1 VGIIIKQSIRG
12 TIYSYVGV
20 ILGTINV
27 LVLMPTLLL
36 AEEIGLINLLVA
48 LSNIFAEFSALGFN
62 QVTTRL
68 FSYFRDKQNKNNG
81 YLYVVLLVTCIGFIL
96 SVIAFFFVKPALI
109 SSGGGNTSLF
119 ANYIFLLIPLIGG
132 TLFYNVFDNLLKVLY
147 SSTVGTFYKEVIF
160 RVLVFINLLM
170 VYLDLYKFHVFL
182 VIYIITLLLPTVFLF
197 INIAR
202 KGELSFK
209 RSKGFIGSG
218 LRKQMIK
225 VASFGMMS
233 SVASMA
239 ITNIDKYLVTAYLD
253 LKSTGIYSI
262 AFFMG
267 SLILKPSAA
276 LSKISSVI
284 LADSWKNN
292 DLKTI
297 FTIYRKG
304 CAHMYLIGVYI
315 LLGIWINIGNIFH
328 LLPSEYA
335 KGEMVVLIIGLAFL
349 VEMISGASGM
359 IMATSRDFPLLT
371 YFRISSGVVLV
382 TAGYFLIPEYG
393 INGAAFSVLCS
404 HLTLSISKIVF
415 MYIKFKIHPF
425 DRNMLFISLIAI
437 LSYGL
442 IMFLP
447 ELQNVF
453 VDIVVRSGLFT
464 LLFLFLTLKFKVSQS
479 VRDIFQS
486 VINKVKN
493 LR

>member
-12 TIYSYVGV
+12 TIYSYAGV

-27 LVLMPTLLL
+27 LFLMPNLLL

-68 FSYFRDKQNKNNG
+68 FSYFRNKQNKNNG
-81 YLYVVLLVTCIGFIL
+81 YLFILLSVTCAGLIL
-96 SVIAFFFVKPALI
+96 SVIVFFFTKSSLI
-109 SSGGGNTSLF
+109 NSSGGKSTLF
-119 ANYIFLLIPLIGG
+119 SNYVFLLIPLIGG

-160 RVLVFINLLM
+160 RILVFINLAM
-170 VYLDLYKFHVFL
+170 VYLNLYEFHMFL
-182 VIYIITLLLPTVFLF
+182 FIYVITLLLPTVFLF
-197 INIAR
+197 IDIAR
-202 KGELSFK
+202 KGELSFR
-209 RSKGFIGSG
+209 RSPGFINSE

-225 VASFGMMS
+225 VAFFGMLS

-267 SLILKPSAA
+267 SLILKPSTA

-284 LADSWKNN
+284 LADSWKKN

-297 FTIYRKG
+297 FTIYREG
-304 CAHMYLIGVYI
+304 CAHMYLIGLYI

-335 KGEMVVLIIGLAFL
+335 NGEMVVLIIGLAFL

-371 YFRISSGVVLV
+371 YFRVSSGIVLI

-404 HLTLSISKIVF
+404 HLTLSISKIIF
-415 MYIKFKIHPF
+415 MYIKFKVHPF

-437 LSYGL
+437 ISYGL
-442 IMFLP
+442 LTFLP
-447 ELQNVF
+447 ELRNVF
-453 VDIVVRSGLFT
+453 VDIVVRSSLFT
-464 LLFLFLTLKFKVSQS
+464 LLFLFLTLKFNVSQS
-479 VRDIFQS
+479 VRDIFNS
-486 VINKVKN
+486 IINKFKN
-493 LR
+493 L

>member
-1 VGIIIKQSIRG
+1 MGIIIKQSIRG
-12 TIYSYVGV
+12 TIYSYAGV

-27 LVLMPTLLL
+27 LFLMPNLLL

-68 FSYFRDKQNKNNG
+68 FSYFRNKQNKNNG
-81 YLYVVLLVTCIGFIL
+81 YLFILLSVTCAGLIL
-96 SVIAFFFVKPALI
+96 SVIVFFFTKSSLI
-109 SSGGGNTSLF
+109 NSSGGKSTLF
-119 ANYIFLLIPLIGG
+119 SNYVFLLIPLIGG

-160 RVLVFINLLM
+160 RILVFINLAM
-170 VYLDLYKFHVFL
+170 VYLNLYEFHMFL
-182 VIYIITLLLPTVFLF
+182 FIYVITLLLPTVFLF
-197 INIAR
+197 IDIAR
-202 KGELSFK
+202 KGELSFR
-209 RSKGFIGSG
+209 RSPGFINSE

-225 VASFGMMS
+225 VAFFGMLS

-267 SLILKPSAA
+267 SLILKPSTA

-284 LADSWKNN
+284 LADSWKKN

-297 FTIYRKG
+297 FTIYREG
-304 CAHMYLIGVYI
+304 CAHMYLIGLYI

-335 KGEMVVLIIGLAFL
+335 NGEMVVLIIGLAFL

-371 YFRISSGVVLV
+371 YFRVSSGIVLI

-404 HLTLSISKIVF
+404 HLTLSISKIIF
-415 MYIKFKIHPF
+415 MYIKFKVHPF

-437 LSYGL
+437 ISYGL
-442 IMFLP
+442 LTFLP
-447 ELQNVF
+447 ELRNVF
-453 VDIVVRSGLFT
+453 VDIVVRSSLFT
-464 LLFLFLTLKFKVSQS
+464 LLFLFLTLKFNVSQS
-479 VRDIFQS
+479 VRDIFNS
-486 VINKVKN
+486 IINKFKN
-493 LR
+493 L